1 MYTLVQPTYCLLF
14 VRPWKTLQCN
24 FSQKQKA
31 PCISVMVER
40 EMGGP
45 SDPPVEAYKATSQ
58 IWGQWGSRAVADV
71 GAWSRL
77 GSSLPTRYLSAHL
90 PMASSSSL
98 LASPETKMPSCL
110 ILGIPPIISIR
121 SFPLTQASSVET
133 IRQQR
138 FLARRKHAVYT
149 KYFSDN
155 NLFCCWS
162 KYLIESRLFYAN

>member
-1 MYTLVQPTYCLLF
+1 MYTLVQTTYCLLF

-71 GAWSRL
+71 GAWCRL
-77 GSSLPTRYLSAHL
+77 GSSLPPVTSRLISRWPLRPHYWPRQRPRCQA
-90 PMASSSSL
+90 ASSSAFHPL
-98 LASPETKMPSCL
+98 YPFVV
-110 ILGIPPIISIR
+110 
-121 SFPLTQASSVET
+121 FPLLRQVRWKPFGNRDSWQGENTQFIPNIFLIIIFFVVEVN
-133 IRQQR
+133 I
-138 FLARRKHAVYT
+138 
-149 KYFSDN
+149 
-155 NLFCCWS
+155 
-162 KYLIESRLFYAN
+162 